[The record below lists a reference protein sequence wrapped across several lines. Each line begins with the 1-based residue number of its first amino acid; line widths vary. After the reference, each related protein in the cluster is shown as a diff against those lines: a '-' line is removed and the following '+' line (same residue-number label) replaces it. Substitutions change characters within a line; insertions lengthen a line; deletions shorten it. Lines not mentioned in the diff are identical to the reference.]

1 MIYKRHPDIAWREV
15 AEESLVVDPRT
26 GRIFPLNPV
35 SSFIWKKLDGFLELG
50 KIREEIE
57 KEFDVGAEEAEQD
70 LNQFVEELKE
80 ADLILQQ

>member
-1 MIYKRHPDIAWREV
+1 MNYKRHPDIAWREV
-15 AEESLVVDPRT
+15 AEESLVVDPRS

-35 SSFIWKKLDGFLELG
+35 AAFIWKKLDGSLELG

-57 KEFDVGAEEAEQD
+57 KEFEISREEAAQD
-70 LNQFVEELKE
+70 LNQFVEELKQ